1 MPHVLWLAL
10 HTKDGQP
17 MYFSEQDDLEDVLNR
32 PEKNTTLSA
41 WFLAN
46 QTLNSTKDLTYA
58 NFANKFVR
66 DIS

>member
-10 HTKDGQP
+10 HTKDRQP

-32 PEKNTTLSA
+32 PVKNTTLTV

-46 QTLNSTKDLTYA
+46 QTLNSTKDVTYA

-66 DIS
+66 A